1 MAKLQLVHSSQKV
14 KRERNIVGIVHRSSQ
29 RSEDRSRNLI
39 RRYSTVASAFM
50 RMTHFM
56 VVNGNVGDVAEIAHH
71 SSGMQLGTIK
81 ITAKGRLKTDFNL
94 EGK

>member
-1 MAKLQLVHSSQKV
+1 MAKLQLVKAFN
-14 KRERNIVGIVHRSSQ
+14 KATRERNIVGIVHRSSK
-29 RSEDRSRNLI
+29 RGEDRTRNLT

-56 VVNGNVGDVAEIAHH
+56 VINGYVGDVAEIAQHT
-71 SSGMQLGTIK
+71 SGMQLGTIK
-81 ITAKGRLKTDFNL
+81 MTATGRIKIDFNL